1 LVTPV
6 QTTRGEIQ
14 PAKKI
19 EPHVNTVEFKPVDK
33 RAQILQAYLEKHNS
47 PLAYH
52 AHDFI
57 EAADKNGIDWK
68 LVPAIAGV
76 ESTFGKAIPGGYN
89 AWGWGVYGDQAI
101 YFSSWKNGINT
112 VAEGLKTRYVD
123 KGLTDPYAM
132 NKVYAASTAWG
143 GHVAFFLND
152 LDQFAKEYET
162 LQSGR
167 VSLPE
172 KTAGASAKIALQ
184 SI

>member
-1 LVTPV
+1 MKFAKIILIATLLIFLVTPV

-19 EPHVNTVEFKPVDK
+19 EPHVNTVEFK
-33 RAQILQAYLEKHNS
+33 
-47 PLAYH
+47 
-52 AHDFI
+52 
-57 EAADKNGIDWK
+57 
-68 LVPAIAGV
+68 PAIAGV